1 MTDDCVPAPSGFRYV
16 ADEIILYG
24 VDLNDAASVAH
35 LDVGLVGTELQIKL
49 DGGIITGSTVL
60 AYGYSF
66 DGHCYRLDS
75 NRIFVV
81 TGPNAEP
88 AVGCGFDKIPCT
100 TPSTSTTP
108 STTPGY
114 KMWRITASEQIL
126 EISTAFGDARTLIL
140 DAQLPGKRSPSS
152 YAITLRMA
160 HRNGRLTND

>member
-1 MTDDCVPAPSGFRYV
+1 MADDSVPAPSKPYYV
-16 ADEIILYG
+16 ANEIILYG
-24 VDLNDAASVAH
+24 IDLNDSHGIAH
-35 LDVGLVGTELQIKL
+35 LDVGLIGDAHLQIKL
-49 DGGIITGSTVL
+49 GSEIGITGSTVL
-60 AYGYSF
+60 AYGYAF

-81 TGPNAEP
+81 TGPNAED
-88 AVGCGFDKIPCT
+88 AVGCGFDK
-100 TPSTSTTP
+100 TSGTI
-108 STTPGY
+108 PGY

-126 EISTAFGDARTLIL
+126 EISTTFGDARTLIL